1 MKKLIDDIQ
10 KDNKIP
16 GSPGCDKLT
25 KPEEIAAL
33 SRFLKKVREV
43 QEEHVGLET
52 DSLELTGSKDINGL
66 GEVSKLSSFVDPILK
81 SETKIPETLDRSL
94 VLRNGD
100 TISLSTV
107 KIDLEDRGSGMND
120 LRAGL
125 DKLVNDENRKN
136 STINKLNTD
145 LEKID
150 GKTDLTDT
158 LRQQVDKIVN
168 NPDAEITLT
177 NFRDDL
183 DDKKGDPSLP
193 LNYEGLDVRDKRTG
207 LPTDLDYLNVE
218 DNNLDLSK
226 GYDKVEGI
234 DPVKSLS
241 SNLDRLNR
249 DKKED
254 RTDLSSILDRL
265 SNSPN
270 TTTPLS
276 SVTDRLNVGGGENR
290 LGDLV
295 DKLTDTEEGK
305 TNLRTDKERLDAIPK
320 APILPT
326 TRQNLK
332 DIKNEGSLSGKI
344 ETLSA
349 NSEVPSLENQ
359 VEQLAVQEDLPNLR
373 TTSEKLIDT
382 SGVTKIEG
390 KVETFEVIKDL
401 KSKVDNL
408 SINTES
414 LKSLNQTSEKL
425 SVKENKLKL
434 GTEDNRERLI
444 TWDEAVKSL
453 SSHKELRGG
462 ENSEPNLSTFKD
474 PINIP
479 ETKTTLSDYRDEI
492 SGKERIIDHNLGDY
506 RESRGG
512 EDKDQKELSTFRDP
526 IKNLPESQPGLSNH
540 REEISSKDKI
550 VDHNLS
556 DYKEEISGKDKIV
569 DHNLSD
575 YKEEISGKDKIIDH
589 NLSDYRENIEDSR
602 SNSLYDDNIKRG
614 GEDKNPGLEEKVHDD
629 AKLHDSINKDAK
641 LEVTESSHYSTKSPE
656 LKSSISEIPG
666 VSVSPSTNQG
676 AQISKGGDAVV
687 TDSPDLRTSVV
698 DEAKVI
704 ASQNSKA
711 QLEID
716 KGAGKYDTKSEELRK
731 DIPSSSGFVPG
742 DLELDPESA
751 KGPHNDPE
759 KKKVDKLVG
768 EDKRYKVQDHVA
780 LEGTTKP
787 SLDDLLKSDKTYKD
801 LETSEKDKFEKG
813 RRSGVSWKFGS
824 EDDKDFDLIQKS
836 GGTLKDG
843 LGLHEDNLDIPDREI
858 HEDSKTRPL
867 GPFGYDPLQAKTWDE
882 HIESEG
888 NKYRSG
894 LRKGIHW
901 TAGEVDG
908 GNGLRKRIDLGRDTP
923 HEDNNS
929 AVKPGNY
936 VQKDGGLDEVLSS
949 LDERTRVSSDSAVKV
964 SDKNESKEIQ
974 KLRDVGAV
982 PNLSLD
988 GTNKKLSEAET
999 GEYYSQF
1006 QADQEKKYLTGSG
1019 KNGSGS
1025 VAWGGN
1031 YWGIEFNREKL
1042 GAKYLGVNFKKGM
1055 SEDELYRAV
1064 MDIYKMDNSPFSRK
1078 AQSLIST
1085 YLNKDYKGSE
1095 EHRQSVIKCLIND
1108 QIESLRKI
1116 EEKERIVE
1124 KHKIDNSENKA
1135 LRPKYSMPRFG
1146 LRVAIDPLSSI
1157 RWIAENIISLGAG
1170 IIPGSI
1176 REELL
1181 KDLLEL
1187 ILIGREKLEWWSKA
1201 ARHRLPGD
1209 GDDNLLAQ
1217 YIGHKGDFAK
1227 IADAI
1232 SAGDLGRITR
1242 SAMGVVAKYMK
1253 PGKHDKPTNR
1263 PKKVDADSEKEYI
1276 EVITDEDYLYAK
1288 SNGTRYL
1295 TYNNS
1300 RDVDKIPSSKEG
1312 GSFLKKIGN
1321 SIVERTKNVINTYA
1335 GAYNK
1340 PSTQDSFDFL
1350 QKYLGGNGML
1360 MTIGE
1365 LMSKDAQISS
1375 IEELQKELIDSPWIS
1390 TANNYI
1396 SARGKWKAQS
1406 LDYTA
1411 NWELRLS
1418 PYVCTPELVKGHK
1431 YKLRNYTF
1439 HNNGFSYLPSIS
1451 EINVRNWYE
1460 FNVTTSYTDFI
1471 PASNFE
1477 LQHSKVSSK
1486 EIPIYEG
1493 TINIPTNIEFLNE
1506 FRITIVDDAYKSWRW
1521 YFERCSKAA
1530 VYNSEYHDGKYYQSP
1545 SPKITAIDQSTICIA
1560 PYKNVTFQA
1569 VLYIMTPQYENIKK
1583 YNMLLTVKEFTE
1595 EMQGDTE
1602 GSGSQD
1608 LSVTFSIVGE
1618 GPREIENEAWRN

>member
-16 GSPGCDKLT
+16 GAPGCDKLT

-81 SETKIPETLDRSL
+81 SETTLPETLDRSL

-100 TISLSTV
+100 TISLSSEKVELDGGKDSVTS
-107 KIDLEDRGSGMND
+107 LERTAEKLSGDVNKKSKVSKLPSSAEKLDR
-120 LRAGL
+120 
-125 DKLVNDENRKN
+125 
-136 STINKLNTD
+136 
-145 LEKID
+145 
-150 GKTDLTDT
+150 
-158 LRQQVDKIVN
+158 
-168 NPDAEITLT
+168 
-177 NFRDDL
+177 
-183 DDKKGDPSLP
+183 DKKRISEKVKKLPENADALGLSKKDVELDSTVDNLSIDKKETGLSLD
-193 LNYEGLDVRDKRTG
+193 YEGLNIETPGRSRLPESVEHLEVEETGRNLSGEVDRLQGITPVRDLPITKDLLEGIDKVTKLKDDKELLIGASTSYVPLNTEREKILGSTHPSVTKLGKNVKG
-207 LPTDLDYLNVE
+207 LEIGDGIS
-218 DNNLDLSK
+218 DLSK
-226 GYDKVEGI
+226 EKSSLDVIPVAPVLSSFRQSIEIEDKKLDIPKDPEKLNIEEKVE
-234 DPVKSLS
+234 
-241 SNLDRLNR
+241 
-249 DKKED
+249 
-254 RTDLSSILDRL
+254 DLR
-265 SNSPN
+265 
-270 TTTPLS
+270 
-276 SVTDRLNVGGGENR
+276 
-290 LGDLV
+290 
-295 DKLTDTEEGK
+295 
-305 TNLRTDKERLDAIPK
+305 
-320 APILPT
+320 
-326 TRQNLK
+326 
-332 DIKNEGSLSGKI
+332 
-344 ETLSA
+344 
-349 NSEVPSLENQ
+349 
-359 VEQLAVQEDLPNLR
+359 
-373 TTSEKLIDT
+373 
-382 SGVTKIEG
+382 
-390 KVETFEVIKDL
+390 
-401 KSKVDNL
+401 SKVDNL
-408 SINTES
+408 SINQDNVKTLS
-414 LKSLNQTSEKL
+414 LAREKL
-425 SVKENKLKL
+425 LVDEKELSL
-434 GTEDNRERLI
+434 GTEDGRERLI
-444 TWDEAVKSL
+444 TWEDAVKSL
-453 SSHKELRGG
+453 S
-462 ENSEPNLSTFKD
+462 
-474 PINIP
+474 
-479 ETKTTLSDYRDEI
+479 
-492 SGKERIIDHNLGDY
+492 DY
-506 RESRGG
+506 RERRGG

-526 IKNLPESQPGLSNH
+526 IKNLPESQPGLSDY
-540 REEISSKDKI
+540 REEISEKDKI

-556 DYKEEISGKDKIV
+556 DYREEISGKDKII

-575 YKEEISGKDKIIDH
+575 YREEISEKDKIIDH

-602 SNSLYDDNIKRG
+602 SNSLYDGNIKRG
-614 GEDKNPGLEEKVHDD
+614 GEDKNPRLEEKVHDD
-629 AKLHDSINKDAK
+629 GKLYESINKDAK
-641 LEVTESSHYSTKSPE
+641 LEVTESSHYSTKSPD
-656 LKSSISEIPG
+656 LRSSISEISG

-704 ASQNSKA
+704 SSKNDKA

-716 KGAGKYDTKSEELRK
+716 KGAGKYDTKSGELRK

-813 RRSGVSWKFGS
+813 RRNGVSWKFGS
-824 EDDKDFDLIQKS
+824 EDDKDFDLVQKS

-858 HEDSKTRPL
+858 HEDPKTRPL

-888 NKYRSG
+888 NKYRTG

-901 TAGEVDG
+901 TAGEVNG

-974 KLRDVGAV
+974 QLRDVGAV

-988 GTNKKLSEAET
+988 GTNKKLSETET

-1146 LRVAIDPLSSI
+1146 LRIAIDPLSSI

-1263 PKKVDADSEKEYI
+1263 PKKVDADSEKEYT

>member
-1 MKKLIDDIQ
+1 MDDIQ

-100 TISLSTV
+100 TVNLSSGKVELDGGKDSVTSLERTVEKLSGDVNKNSKVSKLPSSAEKLDSDKKRISEKVKKLPENADALGLSKKDVELDSTV
-107 KIDLEDRGSGMND
+107 DNLSI
-120 LRAGL
+120 
-125 DKLVNDENRKN
+125 
-136 STINKLNTD
+136 
-145 LEKID
+145 
-150 GKTDLTDT
+150 
-158 LRQQVDKIVN
+158 
-168 NPDAEITLT
+168 
-177 NFRDDL
+177 
-183 DDKKGDPSLP
+183 DKKEIGLSLD
-193 LNYEGLDVRDKRTG
+193 YEGLNIETPGRSRLPESVEHLEVEETGRNLSGEVDRLQGITPVRDLPVTKDLLENVDKVTKLKDDKELLIGASTSYVPLNTEREKILDSTHPSVTKLGKDVEG
-207 LPTDLDYLNVE
+207 LEVKDGVSELSKEKSSLDVIPVAPVLSSFRQPIEVE
-218 DNNLDLSK
+218 DKKLDLPK
-226 GYDKVEGI
+226 
-234 DPVKSLS
+234 DP
-241 SNLDRLNR
+241 
-249 DKKED
+249 
-254 RTDLSSILDRL
+254 
-265 SNSPN
+265 
-270 TTTPLS
+270 
-276 SVTDRLNVGGGENR
+276 
-290 LGDLV
+290 
-295 DKLTDTEEGK
+295 
-305 TNLRTDKERLDAIPK
+305 
-320 APILPT
+320 
-326 TRQNLK
+326 
-332 DIKNEGSLSGKI
+332 
-344 ETLSA
+344 
-349 NSEVPSLENQ
+349 
-359 VEQLAVQEDLPNLR
+359 
-373 TTSEKLIDT
+373 EKLN
-382 SGVTKIEG
+382 IEE
-390 KVETFEVIKDL
+390 KVKDL
-401 KSKVDNL
+401 RSKVDNL
-408 SINTES
+408 SIEQDSVKTLS
-414 LKSLNQTSEKL
+414 LAREKL
-425 SVKENKLKL
+425 LVDEKGLSL
-434 GTEDNRERLI
+434 GTEDGRERLI
-444 TWDEAVKSL
+444 TWEDAVKSL
-453 SSHKELRGG
+453 S
-462 ENSEPNLSTFKD
+462 
-474 PINIP
+474 
-479 ETKTTLSDYRDEI
+479 
-492 SGKERIIDHNLGDY
+492 DH

-512 EDKDQKELSTFRDP
+512 EEKDQNELPTFSDP
-526 IKNLPESQPGLSNH
+526 IKNLPESQPGLS
-540 REEISSKDKI
+540 
-550 VDHNLS
+550 
-556 DYKEEISGKDKIV
+556 DYREEISGKDKII

-575 YKEEISGKDKIIDH
+575 YKEEISGKDKIIDHNLGDYKEEISGKDKIVDH

-614 GEDKNPGLEEKVHDD
+614 GDDKNPGLEEKVHDD
-629 AKLHDSINKDAK
+629 GKLYDSVNKNAK
-641 LEVTESSHYSTKSPE
+641 LELTDSSHYSTKSPE
-656 LKSSISEIPG
+656 LKGSISEIPG
-666 VSVSPSTNQG
+666 VFVSPSTNLG
-676 AQISKGGDAVV
+676 AQISKGGDAVI

-704 ASQNSKA
+704 ASKNEKA
-711 QLEID
+711 ELEID
-716 KGAGKYDTKSEELRK
+716 KGAGKYNTKSGELRK

-768 EDKRYKVQDHVA
+768 EDKRYKIQDHVA

-813 RRSGVSWKFGS
+813 RRNGVSWKFGS
-824 EDDKDFDLIQKS
+824 EDDKDFDLVQKS

-843 LGLHEDNLDIPDREI
+843 LGLHEDNLDVPDREI
-858 HEDSKTRPL
+858 HEDPKTRPL

-1263 PKKVDADSEKEYI
+1263 PKKVDADSEKEYT

-1365 LMSKDAQISS
+1365 LMNKDAQISS